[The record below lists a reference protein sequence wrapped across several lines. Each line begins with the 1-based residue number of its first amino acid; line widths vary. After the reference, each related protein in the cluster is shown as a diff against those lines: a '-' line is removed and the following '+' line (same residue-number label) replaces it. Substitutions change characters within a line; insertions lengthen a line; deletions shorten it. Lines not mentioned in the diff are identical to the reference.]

1 MNYSEELV
9 ETLGKLKTI
18 IDDIEL
24 QRKRLNEKLSSL
36 DKSQIDIEH
45 LLQLGTLDGKG
56 LVKCGSAL
64 RNLRI
69 ERDAV
74 KTELFVLEHLY
85 KIVNSDNGAFK
96 SKIISLANNTK
107 ETYESSQQRKYR
119 IRNVDKDFVLSVVKD
134 EDVLKN
140 LVF

>member
-9 ETLGKLKTI
+9 ETLGKLKNI
-18 IDDIEL
+18 INDIEL

-36 DKSQIDIEH
+36 DKSQTDIEH
-45 LLQLGTLDGKG
+45 LLQLGNLDGKG
-56 LVKCGSAL
+56 LVKCAEVL
-64 RNLRI
+64 RDSRI

-85 KIVNSDNGAFK
+85 KTVNSDKGVFK
-96 SKIISLANNTK
+96 GKIISLANNTK
-107 ETYESSQQRKYR
+107 ETYDSSQQRKYR
-119 IRNVDKDFVLSVVKD
+119 IRNVDINFVLSVVKD
-134 EDVLKN
+134 KDILKN